1 MSVALLWE
9 RTSTSENSLGSFPP
23 PGTKQYG
30 DLPDGNVGSDFA
42 IKRRHF
48 IGVTRW
54 FDIAQ
59 LS

>member
-1 MSVALLWE
+1 MGTHLHE
-9 RTSTSENSLGSFPP
+9 RKLPWIISPTGYE
-23 PGTKQYG
+23 QYG